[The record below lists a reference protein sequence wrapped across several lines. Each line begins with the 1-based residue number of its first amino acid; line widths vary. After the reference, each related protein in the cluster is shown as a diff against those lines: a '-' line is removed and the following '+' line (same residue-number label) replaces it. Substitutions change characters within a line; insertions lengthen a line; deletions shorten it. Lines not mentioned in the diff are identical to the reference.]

1 MKKSLIALAVLGA
14 FAGAA
19 SAQSSVT
26 LYGVVDVNVQ
36 RTETK
41 EGTSGTCG
49 TGVGGGRLD
58 CTVTGINSG
67 HLAGN
72 RWGLRGSEDL
82 GGGLR
87 AIFQLESGFA
97 LDNGTS
103 LQGNRLFGRQAYVG
117 LAGGFGTLVAG
128 RLATFASGTGSF
140 DKFGTIDPFRTGY
153 GIGGMQNTFSSS
165 NATRFDNTIA
175 YLTPTMGG
183 FSAGIGHTFRVN
195 GGELADNALFP
206 GSSNNNGQIMYANF
220 SAGPLYVVLTYDRIK
235 LGEVANEPTEKHLQI
250 GAAYDLKVVR
260 LSAGYAKEDDVFA
273 LSTTPQQAA
282 GSDATAW
289 IIGAAAPFGP
299 HRLAASYQKR
309 DVDSFTNTLGVTTP
323 EGDRK
328 VWQVGYEYSL
338 SRRTTFYAS
347 YADLKDDGS
356 LKTATNGGAK
366 QITAGLFH
374 SF

>member
-26 LYGVVDVNVQ
+26 LYGIVDVNVQ
-36 RTETK
+36 RTDPK
-41 EGTSGTCG
+41 VGTSGVDTSAT
-49 TGVGGGRLD
+49 TGV
-58 CTVTGINSG
+58 NSG

-82 GGGLR
+82 GGGMR
-87 AIFQLESGFA
+87 AIFQLESGYS

-103 LQGNRLFGRQAYVG
+103 LQGGRLFGRQAYAG

-128 RLATFASGTGSF
+128 RLATFSSGTGSF

-153 GIGGMQNTFSSS
+153 GFGGMQNTFSSA

-175 YLTPTMGG
+175 YVTPTMGG
-183 FSAGIGHTFRVN
+183 FSAGIGHTFATG
-195 GGELADNALFP
+195 GGENAG
-206 GSSNNNGQIMYANF
+206 GSSNNNNGQIMYANF

-235 LGEVANEPTEKHLQI
+235 IGVDAHHPTVASDPTEKHLQI

-260 LSAGYAKEDDVFA
+260 LSAGYAKEDDIYPLA
-273 LSTTPQQAA
+273 GLTTTPQQAA

-289 IIGAAAPFGP
+289 IIGVAAPFGP

-309 DVDSFTNTLGVTTP
+309 DVDSFGTTP

-328 VWQVGYEYSL
+328 VWTVGYEYSL

-356 LKTATNGGAK
+356 LKTAASGGVK

>member
-36 RTETK
+36 RTDPK
-41 EGTSGTCG
+41 VGTSGVDTPAT
-49 TGVGGGRLD
+49 TGLNGG
-58 CTVTGINSG
+58 
-67 HLAGN
+67 HMAGN

-82 GGGLR
+82 GGGMR
-87 AIFQLESGFA
+87 AIFQLESGYNVDTGM
-97 LDNGTS
+97 LG
-103 LQGNRLFGRQAYVG
+103 LGGRLFGRQAYAG
-117 LAGGFGTLVAG
+117 LAGGFGTVVAG
-128 RLATFASGTGSF
+128 RLGAFSSGAGSF
-140 DKFGTIDPFRTGY
+140 GKFGTIDPFRTGY
-153 GIGGMQNTFSSS
+153 GIGGMGSTFSSAGLRLD
-165 NATRFDNTIA
+165 NAIA
-175 YLTPTMGG
+175 YVTPALGG

-195 GGELADNALFP
+195 GAENAG
-206 GSSNNNGQIMYANF
+206 GSGNNNNGQIMYADF
-220 SAGPLYVVLTYDRIK
+220 SAGPLYAVLTYDGIK
-235 LGEVANEPTEKHLQI
+235 LGEVTGKPTEKHLQI

-260 LSAGYAKEDDVFA
+260 LSAGYAKENDVH
-273 LSTTPQQAA
+273 LSATPQQAA

-289 IIGAAAPFGP
+289 IVGVSAPFGP

-309 DVDSFTNTLGVTTP
+309 DVDALGAVP

-356 LKTATNGGAK
+356 LKTLTSGGAK
-366 QITAGLFH
+366 QLTAGLAH

>member
-36 RTETK
+36 RTDPK
-41 EGTSGTCG
+41 VGTSGVDTPAT
-49 TGVGGGRLD
+49 TGL
-58 CTVTGINSG
+58 NSG
-67 HLAGN
+67 HLAGP

-82 GGGLR
+82 GGGMR
-87 AIFQLESGFA
+87 AIFQLEGGYSV
-97 LDNGTS
+97 DNGQ
-103 LQGNRLFGRQAYVG
+103 LGQGGRLFGRQAYGG

-128 RLATFASGTGSF
+128 RLATFSSGTGSF

-153 GIGGMQNTFSSS
+153 GIGGMNNTFSSA
-165 NATRFDNTIA
+165 NALRLDNAVA

-195 GGELADNALFP
+195 GGENP
-206 GSSNNNGQIMYANF
+206 NGSGNNNNGQFMYANF
-220 SAGPLYVVLTYDRIK
+220 SAGPLYVVLTYDRFK
-235 LGEVANEPTEKHLQI
+235 LGEVANDPSQKHLQI

-309 DVDSFTNTLGVTTP
+309 DVDSFGTTP

-347 YADLKDDGS
+347 YADLTDDGS
-356 LKTATNGGAK
+356 LKTATSGGAK